1 MSDQFILT
9 NLELRESTET
19 GDVAEGLSH
28 SSMKGMFLLEVLELA
43 ASGEPRGAATIV
55 HDAGDHGGRYKALA
69 AELASDGWAIALPSL
84 RGHGGTEGDRGH
96 SAGLLEV
103 VRDLEEIQNHLAYR
117 MPDSPKLLIGQ
128 GLGAL
133 YSAVFALERPGV
145 VQALVLLNP
154 LHEPRFQEPEAPR
167 GLKKLFNKV
176 TPRSAGSIGW
186 TADDLSQDQ
195 AAANDYL
202 ADAQTHD
209 VITLRAIDQAREA
222 ASSLSRLAQTNI
234 PILIIQSS
242 DDPLSDAA
250 RSAALAGGN
259 VDVESVEG
267 RHFPLMGGS
276 AAAVQAKIRAWIDEK
291 IPRA

>member
-222 ASSLSRLAQTNI
+222 ASSLSRLAQTDI

>member
-69 AELASDGWAIALPSL
+69 AELASDGWAIAQPSL

-167 GLKKLFNKV
+167 GLKKLFNKA

-222 ASSLSRLAQTNI
+222 ASSLSRLAQTDI